1 MLPDKLLVNLK
12 ILSKVPKMGRLS
24 RSVDGIISLESESFY
39 LPVKRYLSSDSR
51 KQTMY
56 EINNIVNDA
65 IQLLE
70 NIYESKYMHQNHCK
84 SEEYKKNCDLL
95 ELVNNSLQSS
105 VVGLENLKV
114 TYQDDPNIVSQIDI
128 VILKIQTC
136 NKEVLSKLHDYKK
149 YLNENKI
156 ENKPNTKKD

>member
-24 RSVDGIISLESESFY
+24 RSVDGIISLENESFY
-39 LPVKRYLSSDSR
+39 LPIKRYISSDSR

-70 NIYESKYMHQNHCK
+70 NIYESKYMNSSEIQT
-84 SEEYKKNCDLL
+84 EEYKKNCDLL
-95 ELVNNSLQSS
+95 ELVNNSLQCSIS
-105 VVGLENLKV
+105 GLENLKV

-128 VILKIQTC
+128 VVLKIQTC
-136 NKEVLSKLHDYKK
+136 NKEVISKLHEYKRC
-149 YLNENKI
+149 LNECKM
-156 ENKPNTKKD
+156 ETKPNTKKD